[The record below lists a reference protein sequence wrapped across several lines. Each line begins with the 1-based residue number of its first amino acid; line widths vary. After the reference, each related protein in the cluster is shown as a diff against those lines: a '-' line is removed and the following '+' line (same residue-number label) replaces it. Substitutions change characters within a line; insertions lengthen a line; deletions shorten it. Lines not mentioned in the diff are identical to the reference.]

1 MKNKVTV
8 IGAGNVG
15 ASTALYIAERGL
27 ADVTLIDRPE
37 MDGMPQGK
45 ALDMEEAAPLWHK
58 GVRMTGSTNLADVA
72 GSDVVV
78 MTAGFPRKP
87 GMSRTD
93 LLKANA
99 DIIKPAAEA
108 VKQYAPNAYVV
119 VVTNPLDVMAWYFSH
134 TAGFP
139 RKPGMSRTDLLKA
152 NADIIKPAAEAVK
165 QYAPN
170 AYVVVVT
177 NPLDVMAWYFSHI
190 TGFPANR
197 VIGMAGILDSARFR
211 AFLAMELG
219 VSGADIQAMVLG
231 GHGDSMV
238 PVTQYTVAGGIPVSE
253 LIPADRLTQIV
264 QRTRDGGAEIVKL
277 LKTGSAYY
285 APAMSAVEMVEA
297 ILLDQKR
304 LVPCSVAL
312 NGEYGLKD
320 LFIGVPIVLGGKGVE
335 RIVSL
340 KLSEADQA
348 ALHKS
353 AKDVADMI
361 AELKS

>member
-1 MKNKVTV
+1 VKNKVAV

-15 ASTALYIAERGL
+15 ASAALFIAERGL

-58 GVRMTGSTNLADVA
+58 GVRMTGATDLSAVK

-87 GMSRTD
+87 GMSRSD

-99 DIIKPAAEA
+99 EIVKPAAEA
-108 VKQYAPNAYVV
+108 VKQHAPNAIVV
-119 VVTNPLDVMAWYFSH
+119 VVTNPLDIMAWYFSH
-134 TAGFP
+134 VTGFP
-139 RKPGMSRTDLLKA
+139 R
-152 NADIIKPAAEAVK
+152 E
-165 QYAPN
+165 
-170 AYVVVVT
+170 
-177 NPLDVMAWYFSHI
+177 
-190 TGFPANR
+190 R

-211 AFLAMELG
+211 AFLSQELG
-219 VSGADIQAMVLG
+219 ISGADIQAMVLG

-238 PVTQYTVAGGIPVSE
+238 PVTRYTVAGGIPVEE
-253 LIPADRLTQIV
+253 LIAPERLAQIV

-304 LVPCSVAL
+304 LVPCSVSL
-312 NGEYGLKD
+312 KGEYGLKD
-320 LFIGVPIVLGGKGVE
+320 LFIGVPIILGAKGVE
-335 RIVSL
+335 KIVQL
-340 KLSEADQA
+340 KLSDADQA
-348 ALHKS
+348 ALAKS
-353 AKDVADMI
+353 AKDVSDMI

>member
-1 MKNKVTV
+1 MKNKVAV

-15 ASTALYIAERGL
+15 ASAALYIAERGL

-37 MDGMPQGK
+37 MEGMPQGK

-58 GVRMTGSTNLADVA
+58 GVRMTGASDLSAVK

-87 GMSRTD
+87 GMSRSD

-99 DIIKPAAEA
+99 EIVKPAAEA
-108 VKQYAPNAYVV
+108 VKRHAPDAIVV
-119 VVTNPLDVMAWYFSH
+119 VVTNPLDVMAWYFGHVS
-134 TAGFP
+134 GFP
-139 RKPGMSRTDLLKA
+139 R
-152 NADIIKPAAEAVK
+152 E
-165 QYAPN
+165 
-170 AYVVVVT
+170 
-177 NPLDVMAWYFSHI
+177 
-190 TGFPANR
+190 R

-211 AFLAMELG
+211 AFLSQELG
-219 VSGADIQAMVLG
+219 ISGSDIQAMVLG

-238 PVTQYTVAGGIPVSE
+238 PVTRYTVAGGVPVEE
-253 LIPADRLTQIV
+253 LIAPERLAQIV

-304 LVPCSVAL
+304 LVPCSVGL
-312 NGEYGLKD
+312 KGEYGLKD
-320 LFIGVPIVLGGKGVE
+320 LYIGVPIILGGKGVE
-335 RIVSL
+335 KIVEL
-340 KLSEADQA
+340 KLSDADKA

-353 AKDVADMI
+353 AKDVAEMI
-361 AELKS
+361 AELKD

>member
-1 MKNKVTV
+1 MKNKVAV

-15 ASTALYIAERGL
+15 ASAALYIAERGL

-37 MDGMPQGK
+37 MEGMPQGK
-45 ALDMEEAAPLWHK
+45 ALDMEEAAPLWHR
-58 GVRMTGSTNLADVA
+58 GVRMKGATDLSAVK

-87 GMSRTD
+87 GMSRSD

-99 DIIKPAAEA
+99 EIVKPAAEA
-108 VKQYAPNAYVV
+108 VKQHAPNAIVV
-119 VVTNPLDVMAWYFSH
+119 VVTNPLDVMAWYFGHVS
-134 TAGFP
+134 GFP
-139 RKPGMSRTDLLKA
+139 R
-152 NADIIKPAAEAVK
+152 E
-165 QYAPN
+165 
-170 AYVVVVT
+170 
-177 NPLDVMAWYFSHI
+177 
-190 TGFPANR
+190 R

-211 AFLAMELG
+211 AFLSQELG
-219 VSGADIQAMVLG
+219 ISGADIQAMVLG

-238 PVTQYTVAGGIPVSE
+238 PVTKYTVAGGIPVEE
-253 LIPADRLTQIV
+253 LIAPERLAQIV

-304 LVPCSVAL
+304 LVPCSVSL
-312 NGEYGLKD
+312 KGEYGLKD
-320 LFIGVPIVLGGKGVE
+320 LFIGVPIILGGKGMEKIVE
-335 RIVSL
+335 L
-340 KLSEADQA
+340 KLSDADKA

-361 AELKS
+361 AELKG

>member
-1 MKNKVTV
+1 LKNKVAV

-15 ASTALYIAERGL
+15 ASAALYIAERGL

-37 MDGMPQGK
+37 MEGMPQGK

-58 GVRMTGSTNLADVA
+58 GVHMTGATDLKAVKGCDVI
-72 GSDVVV
+72 V

-87 GMSRTD
+87 GMSRSD

-99 DIIKPAAEA
+99 EIVKPAAEA
-108 VKQYAPNAYVV
+108 VKQHAPNAIVV

-134 TAGFP
+134 VSGFP
-139 RKPGMSRTDLLKA
+139 R
-152 NADIIKPAAEAVK
+152 E
-165 QYAPN
+165 
-170 AYVVVVT
+170 
-177 NPLDVMAWYFSHI
+177 
-190 TGFPANR
+190 R

-211 AFLAMELG
+211 AFLSQELG
-219 VSGADIQAMVLG
+219 ISGADIQAMVLG

-238 PVTQYTVAGGIPVSE
+238 PVTRYTVAGGIPVGE
-253 LIPADRLTQIV
+253 LIAPDRLAQIV

-304 LVPCSVAL
+304 LVPCSVSL
-312 NGEYGLKD
+312 KGEYGLKD
-320 LFIGVPIVLGGKGVE
+320 LFIGVPIILGGKGME
-335 RIVSL
+335 RIVEL
-340 KLSEADQA
+340 KLSDTDLA

-353 AKDVADMI
+353 AKDVADGI
-361 AELKS
+361 AELKN

>member
-1 MKNKVTV
+1 VKNKVAV

-15 ASTALYIAERGL
+15 ASAALYIAERGL

-37 MDGMPQGK
+37 MEGMPQGK

-58 GVRMTGSTNLADVA
+58 GVHMTGATDLKAVKGCDVI
-72 GSDVVV
+72 V

-87 GMSRTD
+87 GMSRSD

-99 DIIKPAAEA
+99 EIVKPAAEA
-108 VKQYAPNAYVV
+108 VKQHAPNAIVV
-119 VVTNPLDVMAWYFSH
+119 VVTNPLDVMAWYFGHVS
-134 TAGFP
+134 GLP
-139 RKPGMSRTDLLKA
+139 R
-152 NADIIKPAAEAVK
+152 E
-165 QYAPN
+165 
-170 AYVVVVT
+170 
-177 NPLDVMAWYFSHI
+177 
-190 TGFPANR
+190 R

-211 AFLAMELG
+211 AFLSQELG
-219 VSGADIQAMVLG
+219 ISGADIQAMVLG

-238 PVTQYTVAGGIPVSE
+238 PVTKYTVAGGIPVEE
-253 LIPADRLTQIV
+253 LIAPERLAQIV
-264 QRTRDGGAEIVKL
+264 QRTREGGAEIVKL

-304 LVPCSVAL
+304 LVPCSVSL
-312 NGEYGLKD
+312 KGEYGLKD
-320 LFIGVPIVLGGKGVE
+320 LFIGVPIILGGQGMEKIVE
-335 RIVSL
+335 L
-340 KLSEADQA
+340 KLSDADKA

-361 AELKS
+361 AELKD

>member
-1 MKNKVTV
+1 V

-15 ASTALYIAERGL
+15 ASAALYIAERGL
-27 ADVTLIDRPE
+27 ADVTLIDRAE
-37 MDGMPQGK
+37 MEGMPQGK

-58 GVRMTGSTNLADVA
+58 GVRMKGATDLSAVK

-87 GMSRTD
+87 GMSRSD

-99 DIIKPAAEA
+99 DIVKPAAEA
-108 VKQYAPNAYVV
+108 VKQHAPNAIVV
-119 VVTNPLDVMAWYFSH
+119 VVTNPLDVMAWYFGHVS
-134 TAGFP
+134 GFP
-139 RKPGMSRTDLLKA
+139 R
-152 NADIIKPAAEAVK
+152 E
-165 QYAPN
+165 
-170 AYVVVVT
+170 
-177 NPLDVMAWYFSHI
+177 
-190 TGFPANR
+190 R

-211 AFLAMELG
+211 AFLSQELG

-238 PVTQYTVAGGIPVSE
+238 PVTRYTVAGGIPVEE
-253 LIPADRLTQIV
+253 LIAPDRLAQIV

-312 NGEYGLKD
+312 KGEYGLKD
-320 LFIGVPIVLGGKGVE
+320 LFIGVPIVLGGKGME
-335 RIVSL
+335 RIVEL
-340 KLSEADQA
+340 KLSDADKA

-353 AKDVADMI
+353 AKDVSDMI
-361 AELKS
+361 AELKG

>member
-1 MKNKVTV
+1 MLFR
-8 IGAGNVG
+8 
-15 ASTALYIAERGL
+15 S
-27 ADVTLIDRPE
+27 
-37 MDGMPQGK
+37 
-45 ALDMEEAAPLWHK
+45 
-58 GVRMTGSTNLADVA
+58 
-72 GSDVVV
+72 
-78 MTAGFPRKP
+78 
-87 GMSRTD
+87 
-93 LLKANA
+93 
-99 DIIKPAAEA
+99 
-108 VKQYAPNAYVV
+108 
-119 VVTNPLDVMAWYFSH
+119 
-134 TAGFP
+134 
-139 RKPGMSRTDLLKA
+139 
-152 NADIIKPAAEAVK
+152 
-165 QYAPN
+165 
-170 AYVVVVT
+170 
-177 NPLDVMAWYFSHI
+177 VMAWYFSHI

-253 LIPADRLTQIV
+253 LIPADRLAQIV

-340 KLSEADQA
+340 KLSDADQA